1 MADVDAKI
9 AKEPE
14 ILNHRMSEEFD
25 WSDDKII
32 VRDAIWDHMM
42 EANDHDTVKT
52 EQEMKPYLS
61 KSDQE
66 IRDYVEANLKK

>member
-1 MADVDAKI
+1 MADVDEKI

-14 ILNHRMSEEFD
+14 ILNHRMNEEFD
-25 WSDDKII
+25 WSDDKNV
-32 VRDAIWDHMM
+32 VRDAIWDYMM

-66 IRDYVEANLKK
+66 IRDYIEANLKK